1 MLLEYPPNTSVDLR
15 QVVEQLDIP
24 KRRIYDITN
33 VIEGIELGLK
43 KGHNMFQWTGTQEEL
58 LTLAKGNRQLNKTKN
73 QLPVE
78 SLDRCDLEWVANYDE
93 KEFTAVERDL
103 ESELD
108 LVLKEQQ
115 ETE

>member
-1 MLLEYPPNTSVDLR
+1 MKHKEHNLELGNIAQDFLQLLLEYPPNTSVDLR

-58 LTLAKGNRQLNKTKN
+58 LTLAKGNR
-73 QLPVE
+73 
-78 SLDRCDLEWVANYDE
+78 
-93 KEFTAVERDL
+93 
-103 ESELD
+103 
-108 LVLKEQQ
+108 
-115 ETE
+115 